1 MNYSKLL
8 LLNTIN
14 LVIFG
19 LVLFL
24 HKILI
29 LPIIIIL
36 VVFWFVFVCV
46 SNYVILNNSKI
57 NWNAKLDKAGKSL
70 FVEEINRTKQTLK
83 SVDARAH
90 IFEDIDNENLKD
102 IYEKLKQQIYTNADY
117 ITKYIDA
124 YDYVMKPVSQ
134 KEKIK
139 ELIKQNEMLISK
151 LNVLVE
157 QMISVDKSVNDLD
170 TTYVDDLIDALRT
183 VSQTEVLENKYI

>member
-8 LLNTIN
+8 LLNAIN

-19 LVLFL
+19 LVLFS
-24 HKILI
+24 HKFLT

-36 VVFWFVFVCV
+36 VVFWFVFVCI
-46 SNYVILNNSKI
+46 SNYVMLNNSKV
-57 NWNAKLDKAGKSL
+57 NWNAKLNKAGKSL

-102 IYEKLKQQIYTNADY
+102 IYQKLKHQIYTNADY

-134 KEKIK
+134 KDKIK
-139 ELIKQNEMLISK
+139 DLIMQNEMLISK
-151 LNVLVE
+151 LNILVE
-157 QMISVDKSVNDLD
+157 QMISVDKSVSDLA
-170 TTYVDDLIDALRT
+170 TTYVDDLIDALKT